1 LRTAA
6 VTTPEARLTT
16 DEAAAEY
23 RRLYTECA
31 AALAQAS
38 ALLQAEGAESK
49 SFLQADRNATAL
61 WQRLREIRE
70 LAAKR
75 WLA

>member
-1 LRTAA
+1 M
-6 VTTPEARLTT
+6 TTPEARLTT

-31 AALAQAS
+31 AAIAHAN
-38 ALLQAEGAESK
+38 ALLQAEGLNSK
-49 SFLQADRNATAL
+49 AFLKADRNAASL

-70 LAAKR
+70 LAAER
-75 WLA
+75 RLA